1 MQRELFQIDAYL
13 LRRVRR
19 AIGESARRRQTSEI

>member
-13 LRRVRR
+13 LRVRR